1 MAELTVHLFGKFS
14 IGSDRP
20 EPITLP
26 GGKTQELFF
35 YLMLHRHQLHSRE
48 AIAALLWPEC
58 STVKSRK
65 NLRQALWQLQSAL
78 ARFTKNAKCELLT
91 IDAESIRMNGDKSMT
106 VDVSIFERAY
116 EEVCGNTG
124 KSLEASQAKV
134 LQRAVELYRG
144 DLLEGCYEDWC
155 LVERERLQNWYLI
168 MLEKL
173 ICYSRMVHEYPRA
186 VEYAETILRLDRA
199 HERTYRQLMRT
210 FYESGNRT
218 AALRQYD
225 RCKSALEEELGVE
238 PSQQTQKLCEQ
249 IRKEQVGNHA
259 TEGVHA
265 TGVAPINSV
274 GHLKQLLEFI
284 TRIELQ
290 VKEELQTA
298 WVKNQTPAPPRFEP
312 GRQPLKR
319 RVAGRALDE

>member
-14 IGSDRP
+14 IGADRP
-20 EPITLP
+20 EPFTLP

-35 YLMLHRHQLHSRE
+35 YLLLRRNQLHSRE
-48 AIAALLWPEC
+48 AIATLLWPEC
-58 STVKSRK
+58 STVKSKK

-78 ARFTKNAKCELLT
+78 ANFTKNAKSELLK
-91 IDAESIRMNGDKSMT
+91 IDAESIHMNGDKSMT

-116 EEVCGNTG
+116 EEVCGVAGNVLDAG
-124 KSLEASQAKV
+124 QAKI
-134 LQRAVELYRG
+134 LQRAVDLYRG

-173 ICYSRMVHEYPRA
+173 LCHARKVREYPRA
-186 VEYAETILRLDRA
+186 VEYGEKILRLDRG

-225 RCKSALEEELGVE
+225 RCKAALEEELGVE
-238 PSQQTQKLCEQ
+238 PSQQTQKLREQ
-249 IRKEQVGNHA
+249 IRKEEVRNRMP
-259 TEGVHA
+259 EGIHT
-265 TGVAPINSV
+265 TGAAPANPV
-274 GHLKQLLEFI
+274 GHLKHLLEFI
-284 TRIELQ
+284 TRIEVQ
-290 VKEELQTA
+290 VKEEMRTA
-298 WVKNQTPAPPRFEP
+298 WTKNQKPTARTDSKLV
-312 GRQPLKR
+312 GNH
-319 RVAGRALDE
+319 

>member
-14 IGSDRP
+14 LGADRP
-20 EPITLP
+20 EALSLP

-48 AIAALLWPEC
+48 AMAALLWPEC
-58 STVKSRK
+58 STVKSKK

-78 ARFTKNAKCELLT
+78 AGFTKNGKCELLK
-91 IDAESIRMNGDKSMT
+91 IDAESIHMNGDKSMT
-106 VDVSIFERAY
+106 VDVSVFEHAY
-116 EEVCGNTG
+116 EQVCGI
-124 KSLEASQAKV
+124 ASKALDAGQAKV
-134 LQRAVELYRG
+134 LQRAIDLYRG

-173 ICYSRMVHEYPRA
+173 VCYSRKVREYTRA
-186 VEYAETILRLDRA
+186 VESGEKILRLDRA
-199 HERTYRQLMRT
+199 HERTYRQLMRV

-225 RCKSALEEELGVE
+225 RCKAALQEELGVE
-238 PSQQTQKLCEQ
+238 PSQQTQKLYEQ
-249 IRKEQVGNHA
+249 IRKEDVGNRPA
-259 TEGVHA
+259 DGAQTSNVGPA
-265 TGVAPINSV
+265 SSV
-274 GHLKQLLEFI
+274 GHLRQLLEFI

-298 WVKNQTPAPPRFEP
+298 WTKNQKP
-312 GRQPLKR
+312 GQQPNSKLVGNR
-319 RVAGRALDE
+319 

>member
-14 IGSDRP
+14 MGTDSH
-20 EPITLP
+20 ESLSLP

-35 YLMLHRHQLHSRE
+35 YLMLHRHQVHSRE
-48 AIAALLWPEC
+48 AMAALLWPEC
-58 STVKSRK
+58 STVKSKK
-65 NLRQALWQLQSAL
+65 NLRQALWQLQTAL
-78 ARFTKNAKCELLT
+78 VGFTKNVKCELLT
-91 IDAESIRMNGDKSMT
+91 IDAESIYLNGDKAMT

-116 EEVCGNTG
+116 QEVCGVAGNA
-124 KSLEASQAKV
+124 LDANQAKV
-134 LQRAVELYRG
+134 VQYAIDLYRG

-173 ICYSRMVHEYPRA
+173 VCYSRKTREYSRA
-186 VEYAETILRLDRA
+186 VEYGEKILRIDRA

-225 RCKSALEEELGVE
+225 RCKAALEEELGVE
-238 PSQQTQKLCEQ
+238 PSQKTQKLCEQ
-249 IRKEQVGNHA
+249 IRKEEVGNHA
-259 TEGVHA
+259 AEVIPA
-265 TGVAPINSV
+265 VGVASPTAV
-274 GHLKQLLEFI
+274 GHLKHLLEFI
-284 TRIELQ
+284 TRIEVQ

-298 WVKNQTPAPPRFEP
+298 WTKNQKPPQ
-312 GRQPLKR
+312 QPDSKLVGNR
-319 RVAGRALDE
+319 

>member
-14 IGSDRP
+14 IGADRP
-20 EPITLP
+20 DGLSLP

-48 AIAALLWPEC
+48 AMAALLWPEC

-65 NLRQALWQLQSAL
+65 NLRQALWQLQTAL
-78 ARFTKNAKCELLT
+78 ASFTRNGKYAFLT
-91 IDAESIRMNGDKSMT
+91 IDAESIHMNGDKAMS
-106 VDVSIFERAY
+106 VDVSIFERSY
-116 EEVCGNTG
+116 QEVCGVAG
-124 KSLEASQAKV
+124 KALDINQAKI
-134 LQRAVELYRG
+134 LERAVDLYRG

-173 ICYSRMVHEYPRA
+173 ICYSRKEHEYTRA
-186 VEYAETILRLDRA
+186 VEYGEKILRLDRA

-225 RCKSALEEELGVE
+225 RCKVALEEELGVA
-238 PSQQTQKLCEQ
+238 PSQQTQKLYEQ
-249 IRKEQVGNHA
+249 IRKEEVGNRTIEENRTA
-259 TEGVHA
+259 DFVPPTA
-265 TGVAPINSV
+265 V

-290 VKEELQTA
+290 VKEELQTV
-298 WVKNQTPAPPRFEP
+298 WSKSQKS
-312 GRQPLKR
+312 GRRPNPKPIEN
-319 RVAGRALDE
+319 GRAAG